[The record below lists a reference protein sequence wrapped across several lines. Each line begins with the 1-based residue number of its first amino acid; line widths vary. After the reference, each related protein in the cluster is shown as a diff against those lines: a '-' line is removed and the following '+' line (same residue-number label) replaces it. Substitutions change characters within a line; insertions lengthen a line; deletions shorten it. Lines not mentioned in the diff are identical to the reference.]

1 MSPSEILLDLQMR
14 GLVAQVTDPKS
25 FVTSLEQA
33 VTLYCG
39 FDPSA
44 DSLHVGHL
52 LPILTLKRFQ
62 EAGHRPIVLIGG
74 ATGMIGDPSFK
85 SQERKLQT
93 ADEVKASSERIGE
106 QLARFLS
113 FEGPHGALL
122 ANNADWFAQM
132 NVLQFLREVGK
143 HFSINAMINKDF
155 VKQRIDQSEA
165 GISFTEFSYSLLQAY
180 DFVAL
185 NKQYNC
191 LLQIGGSDQWG
202 NITAGID
209 LVRRL
214 QKQAVYGLTLPLLTK
229 SDGTKFGKTEQGSVW
244 LDPQKTS
251 PYAFYQFWLS
261 IDDADIE
268 RSLKYFT
275 FLSLDEIAAIQA
287 NKKVGE
293 PQKRLAEEMTC
304 LVHGKNGLLSAQR
317 ITEFLFDF
325 EQRVD
330 LDEHEL
336 AQIISEFSLIYSV
349 QEHGTLLIDLLVIS
363 GLCASKSQARQ
374 LIEAGAIRLNKHV
387 ISDIH
392 YQFKKDD
399 FILHS
404 NYAILTRGKKAHV
417 VICGTVQNA

>member
-1 MSPSEILLDLQMR
+1 MLPSEILLDLQMR
-14 GLVAQVTDPKS
+14 ELVAQVTDPKS

-214 QKQAVYGLTLPLLTK
+214 QKKAAYGLTLPLLTK
-229 SDGTKFGKTEQGSVW
+229 SDGTKFGKTEQGAVW

-261 IDDADIE
+261 VDDANVY
-268 RSLKYFT
+268 RFLKYFT
-275 FLSLDEIAAIQA
+275 FLSFDEIRGIELGGE
-287 NKKVGE
+287 VGVG
-293 PQKRLAEEMTC
+293 QRCLAETMTQMI
-304 LVHGKNGLLSAQR
+304 HGEEGLSSAKR
-317 ITEFLFDF
+317 ITNFLFEPDKKSSMTDHDIK
-325 EQRVD
+325 Q
-330 LDEHEL
+330 L
-336 AQIISEFSLIYSV
+336 FSD
-349 QEHGTLLIDLLVIS
+349 TLLNYWVREERLLVN
-363 GLCASKSQARQ
+363 LLVEAKLVLSKSQARQ
-374 LIEAGAIRLNKHV
+374 LVKAGAVKLNHQP
-387 ISDIH
+387 IMDIDYTIQNTDLVFYGH
-392 YQFKKDD
+392 
-399 FILHS
+399 
-404 NYAILTRGKKAHV
+404 AILTCGKRKLV
-417 VICGTVQNA
+417 FLSKERIKLS